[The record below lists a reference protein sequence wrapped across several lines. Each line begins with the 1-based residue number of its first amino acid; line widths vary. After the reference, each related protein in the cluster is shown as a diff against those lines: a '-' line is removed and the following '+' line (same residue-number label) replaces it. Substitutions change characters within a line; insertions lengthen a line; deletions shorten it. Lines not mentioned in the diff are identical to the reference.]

1 MAGIGVN
8 SDKGFPKVVL
18 FEPEIV
24 FAVIVMSEVIVKEVN
39 CHENTGHV
47 TYIEAGE
54 KCERKAD
61 NKKLKLF
68 FVIRRSIPKQQ
79 AEAESDCRSTSCC

>member
-1 MAGIGVN
+1 M
-8 SDKGFPKVVL
+8 VL

-68 FVIRRSIPKQQ
+68 FCYQTLDSQSNKRKQNQIVDPHHDGIRGKRI
-79 AEAESDCRSTSCC
+79 TG